1 MELEEKLIRVER
13 HIIVNSKTLEDL
25 CYKSACLYNYVNY
38 QIRQTFFETGK
49 FIGEYDQTKKLS
61 SEKQIDYKALPAQT
75 SQQIVKVL
83 YQNWNSFFRAVQS
96 YAKNPKL
103 FNARPRIPK
112 YKKGIKGTKSNL
124 VIFTNQQCRIKDGYL
139 RFPKATNI
147 QPIKTNQTQE
157 ILAHVRI
164 VPQATCYVIEV
175 AYIKEQNDLNL
186 PEENILSI
194 DLGLGN
200 LATCI
205 NNVGSQPF
213 VINGRAIKSINQYYN
228 KTKARLQ
235 SIIGVGTSKRIK
247 RITLKRNNKI
257 EDYMHKTSRH
267 KIEYCVENKIGTIV
281 IGKNDGWKQNITLGS
296 RTNQNFVNIPFI
308 KLINQITYKAED
320 LGISVMLTEES
331 YTSKID
337 HFALEEMKHQDTYL
351 GKRVKRGLF
360 QSSANVLL
368 NADINGAIGIGRKVV
383 GDVFVFTL
391 QSLLNRGVA
400 FTPIRINIT

>member
-1 MELEEKLIRVER
+1 MLTRVER
-13 HIIVNSKTLEDL
+13 HIIVKSEVLEDL
-25 CYKSACLYNYVNY
+25 CYKSALLYNYVNY
-38 QIRQTFFETGK
+38 QIRQTFFATRKLPGK
-49 FIGEYDQTKKLS
+49 YVQTKQLS
-61 SEKQIDYKALPAQT
+61 AEGQVDYKALPAQT
-75 SQQIVKVL
+75 AQQVVKVL
-83 YQNWNSFFRAVQS
+83 YRNWVSFFRATKS
-96 YAKNPKL
+96 FAKSPQLFKSRPK
-103 FNARPRIPK
+103 IPG

-139 RFPKATNI
+139 RFPKMTNI

-157 ILAHVRI
+157 TLAHVRI

-186 PEENILSI
+186 PGENVLAI

-213 VINGRAIKSINQYYN
+213 VINGKVVKSINQYYN

-257 EDYMHKTSRH
+257 EDYLHKTSRY
-267 KIEYCVENKIGTIV
+267 IIDYCVEHQIGTIV
-281 IGKNDGWKQNITLGS
+281 IGKNDGWKQNINLGT
-296 RTNQNFVNIPFI
+296 RTNQNFVTIPFY

-320 LGISVMLTEES
+320 LGISVVVTEES

-337 HFALEEMKHQDTYL
+337 HFALEEMKHQDAYL

-360 QSSANVLL
+360 QSSTNVLL
-368 NADINGAIGIGRKVV
+368 NADVNGAVGIARKVF
-383 GDVFVFTL
+383 GNDFVFSL
-391 QSLLNRGVA
+391 RSLLNRGVA
-400 FTPIRINIT
+400 FTPVRVNIT